1 VATSPSCSVRARFAQ
16 YEVDLSSGDLRRS
29 GVPVRIQ
36 EQPLQV
42 LRLLVEAGGRIV
54 TREQLRAALWPED
67 TFVDFEHG
75 VNTAV
80 KKLRQ
85 TLGDSVEAP
94 QFIETLPKFGYRFM
108 APVTWVPDGAH
119 SSSPL
124 PMPVPRPNPT
134 DTGWDRK
141 TQVAV
146 ALAIV
151 IVSGAVI
158 LTYFWARPPVVPTAS
173 HYLQLT
179 HDGHA
184 KWLVATDGSRIYL
197 GLGSYGLQSI
207 AEISVGGG
215 EPKAIP
221 TPPATNMVP
230 LDLSPD
236 GSQLL
241 VVNGQGGP
249 FHGQFWSLPVLG
261 GGPHRLGDTEGRAG
275 SWSPDGKLL
284 AYSTGSDLFLAKA
297 DGAEGRKLA
306 TMKFATNI
314 DFITWS
320 VDGSR
325 LRFQAR
331 ERFTDPPMLWEVS
344 TKDGEPHRLIPGWNS
359 LPDGECCGE
368 WTADGRYF
376 VFSSRQQIWA
386 IPRKD
391 NFLHPNPK
399 PIQLTASPMSLT
411 SPMPSKDGKKLFVVG
426 QTYRGELTQ
435 YEPKSGQFLPF
446 LGGISAEYVDF
457 SKDGQWVAYVSYP
470 EGILWRG
477 KVDGSERLQLTYLP
491 GYSLMPRWSPD
502 GKQIVFFETRA
513 DKAARI
519 YEVSPEGG
527 TPRQLMPD
535 DPSQQ
540 FDPNWSPDGSKIVFG
555 GAGGDPASTV
565 RVLDLTTRQ
574 VSTLAGSHGFFS
586 PRWSPDGRYLVAMTV
601 DSATLYLWDFQ
612 TEKWTDMG
620 SVGGCPSWSKDG
632 QYVYVFGANATGA
645 VLRIRVSD
653 HKVERV
659 ADLKAFRG
667 TGHYGDGCLALA
679 PDDSLLLLR
688 DAGTQDVY
696 SLDWKAP

>member
-1 VATSPSCSVRARFAQ
+1 VRARFGH

-29 GVPVRIQ
+29 GVSVRIQ
-36 EQPLQV
+36 EQPLQL
-42 LRLLVEAGGRIV
+42 LRLLLEADGRVV
-54 TREQLRAALWPED
+54 TREQMRGVLWPED

-85 TLGDSVEAP
+85 TLEDSVEDP

-108 APVTWVPDGAH
+108 VPVTWVDDGTH
-119 SSSPL
+119 RSTPL
-124 PMPVPRPNPT
+124 LMSVPGPAPT
-134 DTGWDRK
+134 DPWWK
-141 TQVAV
+141 KNAKVAV
-146 ALAIV
+146 AAAVV
-151 IVSGAVI
+151 IVSGAAV
-158 LTYFWARPPVVPTAS
+158 LAYFWAQPPAVPRVNN
-173 HYLQLT
+173 YVQLT

-197 GLGSYGLQSI
+197 GVGTYGLQSI

-215 EPKAIP
+215 GEPKPKP
-221 TPPATNMVP
+221 TPPGTNMVP

-241 VVNGQGGP
+241 VVDGQGEP
-249 FHGQFWSLPVLG
+249 YHGRFWSLPVLG
-261 GGPHRLGDTEGRAG
+261 GAPHRLGDTEGRSG

-284 AYSTGSDLFLAKA
+284 AYSAGSDLFLAKA
-297 DGAEGRKLA
+297 DGTEGRKLA
-306 TMKFATNI
+306 MMKVPTKI
-314 DFITWS
+314 DFIAWS
-320 VDGSR
+320 PDGSR
-325 LRFQAR
+325 LRFQAA

-344 TKDGEPHRLIPGWNS
+344 TKDGEPHRLLPGWNN
-359 LPDGECCGE
+359 LPEEECCGK

-376 VFSSRQQIWA
+376 VFSSRHQIWA
-386 IPRKD
+386 LPRKG
-391 NFLHPNPK
+391 NFLHANPK

-426 QTYRGELTQ
+426 QTYRGELVR
-435 YEPKSGQFLPF
+435 YEPKSSRFLPF
-446 LGGISAEYVDF
+446 LGGISAEYLDF

-470 EGILWRG
+470 EGILWRS

-502 GKQIVFFETRA
+502 SKQIVFIEIPA
-513 DKAARI
+513 DKSARI
-519 YEVSPEGG
+519 YEVSAEGG

-540 FDPNWSPDGSKIVFG
+540 SDPNWSPDGSKIVFG

-574 VSTLAGSHGFFS
+574 VSTLTGSQGFFS

-601 DSATLYLWDFQ
+601 DSGTLYLWDFQ
-612 TEKWTDMG
+612 TEKWTDLG
-620 SVGGCPSWSKDG
+620 SVGGFPSWSKDG
-632 QYVYVFGANATGA
+632 QYVYVFGANATYA
-645 VLRIRVSD
+645 VLRIRISD
-653 HKVERV
+653 HKVEQV
-659 ADLKAFRG
+659 ADFKALAT
-667 TGHYGDGCLALA
+667 TGRYGGSLALA

-688 DAGTQDVY
+688 DVGTQDVY
-696 SLDWKAP
+696 ALDWEVP